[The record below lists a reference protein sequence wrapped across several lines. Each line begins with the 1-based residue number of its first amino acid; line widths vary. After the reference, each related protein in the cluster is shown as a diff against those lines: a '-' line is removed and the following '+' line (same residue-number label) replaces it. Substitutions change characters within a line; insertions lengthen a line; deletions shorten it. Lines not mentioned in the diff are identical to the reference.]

1 MPTVEERLA
10 KRVQSHRE
18 RQGWNRRELA
28 ERADVD
34 AATVTTVEAGRGAHV
49 STVVKLAEALGV
61 MPGALLDAEREV
73 A

>member
-1 MPTVEERLA
+1 MSSPTG
-10 KRVQSHRE
+10 S
-18 RQGWNRRELA
+18 G
-28 ERADVD
+28 RAGTAGNWLSVPAD
-34 AATVTTVEAGRGAHV
+34 AATVTNVEAGRGAHV